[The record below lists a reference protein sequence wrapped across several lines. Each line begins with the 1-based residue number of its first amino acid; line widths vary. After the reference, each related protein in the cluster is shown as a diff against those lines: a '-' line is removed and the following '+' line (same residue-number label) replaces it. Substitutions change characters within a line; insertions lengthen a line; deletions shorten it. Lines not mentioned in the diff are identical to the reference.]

1 MNMILKVSLRNLIRQ
16 KRRNLFLGL
25 GIAFGMSILMVANA
39 FSHGMS
45 ELLLNK
51 FILWITGHIRVSMAE
66 KDLQRWDIIRDQER
80 VKDVIRATIPG
91 ATIFEEVTAEG
102 RALGKSTTGNVV
114 LKGIEMD
121 KAFFRELQ
129 IESGNPDDILNPN
142 IENPVIVYSE
152 LADEVGL
159 QINDVFQVQ
168 FQTAYRQMESARF
181 TIVAIIKGDI
191 PFIGQYVYAHIN
203 TLKPLLGYQP
213 HESGALN
220 IVLKDLKNPALVNEL
235 AEKLHQALQPGIAG
249 YNGVAATD
257 RGVMQSRVV
266 AVREDGD
273 ARQQFAAKMTVTAGT
288 LENAWTDAN
297 GIVISQAAADALS
310 VTVGGTVSMAYD
322 TRFEG
327 ISPSKAYRVSAI
339 FKESGDAD
347 RDLVFTHPKAFDKTA
362 IPLPPKTQVA
372 VDASHALAALL
383 MKEWNLLPRTA
394 TREALETK
402 YEELEYADW
411 HGELLDV
418 QTMQELASDLLKLEM
433 VLDGLAMVAVLAL
446 FFIIIIGVANT
457 LRMTIRERTREIGT
471 VRAIGMQQSDV
482 RWSFLAET
490 LLLTLIAGVA
500 GIILGFVVILAFQF
514 VSIEA
519 YGILTM
525 ILVEKHLYFVP
536 TLSDNLQNL
545 LIILAISF
553 LTAIFPANRAAN
565 MSVSEAL
572 RSYE

>member
-1 MNMILKVSLRNLIRQ
+1 MNMILKISLRNLIRQ
-16 KRRNLFLGL
+16 KRRNLFLGI

-66 KDLQRWDIIRDQER
+66 KDTQKWDIIRDQER
-80 VKDVIRATIPG
+80 IEEVIRATIPG
-91 ATIFEEVTAEG
+91 ATVFEEVTSNG
-102 RALGKSTTGNVV
+102 RALGKSATGNVV

-129 IESGNPDDILNPN
+129 FEAGNPDDILNPN

-152 LADEVGL
+152 MTKEVGL
-159 QINDVFQVQ
+159 KINDVFQVQ

-181 TIVAIIKGDI
+181 TIVAIVKGDI

-213 HESGALN
+213 HETGALN
-220 IVLKDLKNPALVNEL
+220 IVVKDLKNPAIINDL
-235 AEKLHQALQPGIAG
+235 AGKLHQALQPGVAG
-249 YNGVAATD
+249 YQGVTAT
-257 RGVMQSRVV
+257 RTGVFRSRVV

-273 ARQQFAAKMTVTAGT
+273 ARQQFASKMSVIAGSLDEAWKDAET
-288 LENAWTDAN
+288 L
-297 GIVISQAAADALS
+297 ILSQSAADALS
-310 VTVGGTVSMAYD
+310 VAVGETVSMAYD
-322 TRFEG
+322 TRFAG
-327 ISPSKAYRVSAI
+327 TSPSKTYRVGAI
-339 FKESGDAD
+339 FKESGDTD
-347 RDLVFTHPKAFDKTA
+347 RDLIFAHPKAFDQTV
-362 IPLPPKTQVA
+362 IPLPPKAPVA
-372 VDASHALAALL
+372 VDANHALAALL

-394 TREALETK
+394 TREASETK
-402 YEELEYADW
+402 YDELEYSDW

-418 QTMQELASDLLKLEM
+418 QTMQELASDLLKLEV
-433 VLDGLAMVAVLAL
+433 VLDGVAMIAVFAL

-471 VRAIGMQQSDV
+471 VRAIGMQRNDV
-482 RWSFLAET
+482 RWSFLTET
-490 LLLTLIAGVA
+490 LLLTLVSGLA
-500 GIILGFVVILAFQF
+500 GIVIGFIVMMALQF

-519 YGILTM
+519 YGILSM

-536 TLSDNLQNL
+536 TFSDNLQNL
-545 LIILAISF
+545 LIILGIAF
-553 LTAIFPANRAAN
+553 FTAIFPANRAAR